1 MLLIVGLGNPGP
13 RHANNRHN
21 IGFMAVDEIVRRHRF
36 SPPRRRFHGSVREAT
51 IAGEKVLALKPSTFV
66 NRSGEA
72 VGAAVR
78 YYKLAPEQVVVIH
91 DELDLA
97 PGKLRVKTG
106 GGYAGHNGLRSIGS
120 HIGPGFRRA
129 RLGIGHPGDKD
140 LVTDYVLHDFAKA
153 DGAWI
158 DSLLAAAADA
168 LPLLVA
174 GDDGGYMS
182 RVAELTRPPRPRKKP
197 DQPAPAPAN
206 VKSAPAN
213 DESAPGDDQP
223 ARADDESAPGH
234 DDGV

>member
-36 SPPRRRFHGSVREAT
+36 SPPRRRFHGSVCEAT

-66 NRSGEA
+66 NLSGEA

-158 DSLLAAAADA
+158 ESLLAAAADA

-197 DQPAPAPAN
+197 DHQPAPA
-206 VKSAPAN
+206 
-213 DESAPGDDQP
+213 
-223 ARADDESAPGH
+223 AD